1 MTGVE
6 KPARERDPEV
16 PLRKAPQA
24 EAENERSPRPSE
36 KDHEIAQYA
45 ENTGHHNIRK
55 IVVCRKGSKEYE
67 ENQEGNEQISPH
79 EGELDEPAE
88 KQESDAG
95 SKEIGDDRSSSRNPG
110 FEKEARTTSAS
121 PAQQRNG
128 VASSA
133 AMRLSSCFA
142 SGSAFA
148 IVPSF
153 GSRRR
158 PVMPGH

>member
-16 PLRKAPQA
+16 PLRKAPQ
-24 EAENERSPRPSE
+24 AENERSPRPSE

-79 EGELDEPAE
+79 QG
-88 KQESDAG
+88 KAG
-95 SKEIGDDRSSSRNPG
+95 GGPSCRDIDYGGGD
-110 FEKEARTTSAS
+110 
-121 PAQQRNG
+121 
-128 VASSA
+128 
-133 AMRLSSCFA
+133 C
-142 SGSAFA
+142 
-148 IVPSF
+148 I
-153 GSRRR
+153 
-158 PVMPGH
+158 